1 MAAIEERV
9 SKLEANV
16 ARLETWAGPG
26 QIDALIEGQRDLRTQ
41 MGDLRTQVRDIQGQ
55 VRDFRGQLA
64 KVQQVQDAHTGMI
77 AGLKTDVAA
86 LKTDMAW
93 VRDTLR
99 EVLRRLPPPPP
110 D

>member
-26 QIDALIEGQRDLRTQ
+26 QIGALIEGQR
-41 MGDLRTQVRDIQGQ
+41 DLRTQVRDIQGQ